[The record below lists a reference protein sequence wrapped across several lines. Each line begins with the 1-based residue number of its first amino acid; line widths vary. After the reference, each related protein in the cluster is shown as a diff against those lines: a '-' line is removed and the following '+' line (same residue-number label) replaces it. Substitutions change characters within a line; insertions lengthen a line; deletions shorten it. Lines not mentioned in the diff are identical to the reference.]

1 MTNETSEHIQLVAI
15 NDIYVLNPRER
26 EKAKFQ
32 RVVDSISAVGLKRPI
47 KISRRSA
54 PLGDEGKLYNLV
66 CGQGRLEAFKQL
78 GETEIPAIVVDL
90 SEEDCFLQSLIE
102 NLARR
107 RHTPLELVHD
117 LERLTRAGY
126 NSEEIAAKTGLSQ
139 QHVKDMGRLVD
150 SGEERLLA
158 AVEGGKIPVSI
169 AVKIAAAK
177 GKDAQ
182 EALTGAYENKELRG
196 NKFKA
201 AVRLVNER
209 QRLGKKLCARSS
221 SRKRPITS
229 KAIVREYKRETER
242 QRILVKRADLADTR
256 LTIIKTALQTLFA
269 DDNFTTLL
277 HAEGLDT
284 MPSQLAEMIQ

>member
-1 MTNETSEHIQLVAI
+1 MRGRKQS
-15 NDIYVLNPRER
+15 
-26 EKAKFQ
+26 FQ
-32 RVVDSISAVGLKRPI
+32 RIVDSISAVGLKRPI

-54 PLGDEGKLYNLV
+54 PQGEEGKLYNLV

-78 GETEIPAIVVDL
+78 GETEIPAIVVGL

-117 LERLTRAGY
+117 LERLTQAGY
-126 NSEEIAAKTGLSQ
+126 NTEEIAAKTGLSQ
-139 QHVKDMGRLVD
+139 HHVKDVGRLIEN
-150 SGEERLLA
+150 GEERLLA
-158 AVEGGKIPVSI
+158 AVEAGKVPVSI

-196 NKFKA
+196 KKFKA

-209 QRLGKKLCARSS
+209 QRLGKKLCVSS
-221 SRKRPITS
+221 TSRKRPITS
-229 KAIVREYKRETER
+229 QAIVREYKRETER
-242 QRILVKRADLADTR
+242 QRILVKRADLADAR

-277 HAEGLDT
+277 HAEGLDS